1 MSKNNI
7 FIYNVDRV
15 CNHKAQDL
23 NLDKIK
29 VYHLLPGFKFY
40 FQQADIFGVFKGSKV
55 KVLKSR
61 FKDIEEFSIWNR
73 LDLMS
78 ILEILQEEQVQLE
91 KENAY
96 SKKINV

>member
-23 NLDKIK
+23 NLDQIK
-29 VYHLLPGFKFY
+29 AYHLLPGFKFY

-55 KVLKSR
+55 KVLKTR
-61 FKDIEEFSIWNR
+61 FKDIEEFSIWDR
-73 LDLMS
+73 LELMNKV
-78 ILEILQEEQVQLE
+78 EALQEE
-91 KENAY
+91 
-96 SKKINV
+96 

>member
-7 FIYNVDRV
+7 YIFNIDRV
-15 CNHKAQDL
+15 CNHKAQSL
-23 NLDKIK
+23 TLDQLRG
-29 VYHLLPGFKFY
+29 YHVLPMFKFY

-61 FKDIEEFSIWNR
+61 FKNIEEFSIWNR

-78 ILEILQEEQVQLE
+78 TLETLQEEQAQLVS
-91 KENAY
+91 ENGR
-96 SKKINV
+96 NV

>member
-7 FIYNVDRV
+7 YIYNVDRV

-29 VYHLLPGFKFY
+29 VYHLLPSFKFY

-55 KVLKSR
+55 KVLKTR
-61 FKDIEEFSIWNR
+61 FSDIEEFSIWDR
-73 LDLMS
+73 LELMNK
-78 ILEILQEEQVQLE
+78 IEALQEEQVQLE
-91 KENAY
+91 KGNGRDF
-96 SKKINV
+96 

>member
-23 NLDKIK
+23 NLDQIK
-29 VYHLLPGFKFY
+29 AYHLLPGFKFY

-55 KVLKSR
+55 KVLKTR
-61 FKDIEEFSIWNR
+61 FKGIEEFSIWDR
-73 LDLMS
+73 LELMNKV
-78 ILEILQEEQVQLE
+78 EALQEEQVQLE
-91 KENAY
+91 KENGRDF
-96 SKKINV
+96 

>member
-55 KVLKSR
+55 KVLKTR
-61 FKDIEEFSIWNR
+61 FSGIEEFSIWDR
-73 LDLMS
+73 LELMNK
-78 ILEILQEEQVQLE
+78 IEALQEEQFQLE
-91 KENAY
+91 KENGRDF
-96 SKKINV
+96 

>member
-29 VYHLLPGFKFY
+29 AYHLLPGFRFY
-40 FQQADIFGVFKGSKV
+40 FEQADIFGVFKGSKV
-55 KVLKSR
+55 KVLKTR
-61 FKDIEEFSIWNR
+61 FSGIEEFSIWDR
-73 LDLMS
+73 LELMNKIES
-78 ILEILQEEQVQLE
+78 LQEEELIKVD
-91 KENAY
+91 K
-96 SKKINV
+96 

>member
-55 KVLKSR
+55 KVLKTR
-61 FKDIEEFSIWNR
+61 FKGIEEFSIWDR
-73 LDLMS
+73 LELMNKV
-78 ILEILQEEQVQLE
+78 EALQEE
-91 KENAY
+91 
-96 SKKINV
+96 

>member
-7 FIYNVDRV
+7 YIYNVDRV

-55 KVLKSR
+55 KVLKTR
-61 FKDIEEFSIWNR
+61 FSGIEEFSIWDRLELMNR
-73 LDLMS
+73 VES
-78 ILEILQEEQVQLE
+78 LQEEELIKVD
-91 KENAY
+91 K
-96 SKKINV
+96 

>member
-55 KVLKSR
+55 KVLKTR
-61 FKDIEEFSIWNR
+61 FSGIEEFSIWDRLELMNR
-73 LDLMS
+73 
-78 ILEILQEEQVQLE
+78 IEALQEEELIKVD
-91 KENAY
+91 K
-96 SKKINV
+96 

>member
-7 FIYNVDRV
+7 YIYNVDRV

-55 KVLKSR
+55 KVLKTR
-61 FKDIEEFSIWNR
+61 FSGIEEFSIWDR
-73 LDLMS
+73 LELMNK
-78 ILEILQEEQVQLE
+78 IEALQEEQFQLE
-91 KENAY
+91 KENGRDF
-96 SKKINV
+96 